1 LIFSRAAPK
10 GIRRLPFAALHQ
22 DGSSLKKGG
31 GAYWFSSSR
40 YACEI
45 TDKFTTSGI
54 SSQEHLGILFEYLG
68 ENWDIYTKNRRSA
81 MADLRDGVYFT
92 LL

>member
-1 LIFSRAAPK
+1 
-10 GIRRLPFAALHQ
+10 LHPPAV
-22 DGSSLKKGG
+22 LWKKGV
-31 GAYWFSSSR
+31 GAYWFSSTR
-40 YACEI
+40 LPCEI
-45 TDKFTTSGI
+45 TNKFTTFGI